1 MKKIL
6 FTSMLLSCF
15 MNIGVS
21 VADYQVD
28 NIRIE
33 GLKRVERE
41 TVLAYLGIKDGSYVS
56 QEELSISLKNLYSTG
71 LFSDVKIEKK
81 DDGLL
86 IVEVEE
92 NPIIG
97 KRAFDGNK
105 KLDDKILETEV
116 QSTPNSLYSKA
127 KVQQDVQ
134 RILEIYKRLG
144 RYSVEIEPKIIERDE
159 NRVDLIFE
167 IDEGPEAK
175 INKINFFGNTHYSS
189 SDLQE
194 EIMSKES
201 RWYRIFSSAESY
213 DAEKMNYDKELLR
226 RFYTTHGYADFQV
239 VSAIA
244 ELAPN
249 KKSFILNFTLE
260 EGPRYKI
267 SDVKIHSVIKEIKT
281 EDLLD
286 IVTFEKS
293 DWYNSSHIE
302 SSVSALTDELGKKG
316 FVFVSV
322 EPELKRNAENNELEV
337 IFNINEGERTFVN
350 RINITGNTRT
360 LDEVIR
366 REFRLDEG
374 DAFNVAKI
382 RDSRR
387 NIENLNYFSK
397 VDINP
402 VPVDASKAD
411 INVEV
416 EEKST
421 GYFNVGVGY
430 STVNGALVQAG
441 VTENN
446 FQGKG
451 QRLSLDASVSER
463 AKDYS
468 LSFTEPYFLDRRLSA
483 GIDVFYNDES
493 YQDESSYDSSST
505 GGRLRFGWNYT
516 DNLYQTVRYTLSRD
530 EIKDVKNFASYYIKK
545 EEGKSTD
552 SVIGQTLVYDKRDN
566 AFRTKDG
573 YFLSFGNDVSGLG
586 GDEKYLKFDIK
597 AYKFMT
603 FSDYWTLKI
612 FANGGYVTSYGDEDV
627 RLSKR
632 YYLGGTTLRG
642 FEYSGIGARDM
653 QTNDSLGGNW
663 VVYGGTELMF
673 PLGLDE
679 LGIRGRTF
687 FDIGVIGKP
696 DDINPKFVEY
706 SSKPRASVGFG
717 FEWYSPMG
725 KIDID
730 FGFPVL
736 KEDYDQKEV
745 FRLNFGTSL

>member
-267 SDVKIHSVIKEIKT
+267 IDVKIHRA
-281 EDLLD
+281 
-286 IVTFEKS
+286 
-293 DWYNSSHIE
+293 
-302 SSVSALTDELGKKG
+302 VSA
-316 FVFVSV
+316 
-322 EPELKRNAENNELEV
+322 
-337 IFNINEGERTFVN
+337 
-350 RINITGNTRT
+350 
-360 LDEVIR
+360 
-366 REFRLDEG
+366 
-374 DAFNVAKI
+374 
-382 RDSRR
+382 
-387 NIENLNYFSK
+387 
-397 VDINP
+397 
-402 VPVDASKAD
+402 
-411 INVEV
+411 
-416 EEKST
+416 
-421 GYFNVGVGY
+421 
-430 STVNGALVQAG
+430 
-441 VTENN
+441 
-446 FQGKG
+446 
-451 QRLSLDASVSER
+451 
-463 AKDYS
+463 
-468 LSFTEPYFLDRRLSA
+468 
-483 GIDVFYNDES
+483 
-493 YQDESSYDSSST
+493 
-505 GGRLRFGWNYT
+505 
-516 DNLYQTVRYTLSRD
+516 
-530 EIKDVKNFASYYIKK
+530 YI
-545 EEGKSTD
+545 
-552 SVIGQTLVYDKRDN
+552 L
-566 AFRTKDG
+566 
-573 YFLSFGNDVSGLG
+573 
-586 GDEKYLKFDIK
+586 
-597 AYKFMT
+597 
-603 FSDYWTLKI
+603 
-612 FANGGYVTSYGDEDV
+612 
-627 RLSKR
+627 
-632 YYLGGTTLRG
+632 
-642 FEYSGIGARDM
+642 
-653 QTNDSLGGNW
+653 
-663 VVYGGTELMF
+663 
-673 PLGLDE
+673 
-679 LGIRGRTF
+679 
-687 FDIGVIGKP
+687 
-696 DDINPKFVEY
+696 
-706 SSKPRASVGFG
+706 
-717 FEWYSPMG
+717 
-725 KIDID
+725 
-730 FGFPVL
+730 
-736 KEDYDQKEV
+736 
-745 FRLNFGTSL
+745 

>member
-6 FTSMLLSCF
+6 FASALLSGF
-15 MNIGVS
+15 INVGIG
-21 VADYQVD
+21 VADYRVD
-28 NIRIE
+28 DIKIE

-41 TVLAYLGIKDGSYVS
+41 TVLAYLGIKGGNSIS
-56 QEELSISLKNLYSTG
+56 QEELSLSLKNLYSTG
-71 LFSDVKIEKK
+71 LFSDVKFEKQK
-81 DDGLL
+81 DGLL
-86 IVEVEE
+86 LVEVEE
-92 NPIIG
+92 NPVIG

-105 KLDDKILETEV
+105 KLDDKILESEV

-134 RILEIYKRLG
+134 RILEVYKRLG
-144 RYSVEIEPKIIERDE
+144 RYSVEVEPKLIERDE
-159 NRVDLIFE
+159 NRVDLVFE

-175 INKINFFGNTHYSS
+175 INKINFFGNTHYTS

-201 RWYRIFSSAESY
+201 RWYRIFSNAESY

-226 RFYTTHGYADFQV
+226 RFYTEHGYADFQV

-260 EGPRYKI
+260 EGPRYEI
-267 SDVKIHSVIKEIKT
+267 SDIKINSAIKEIKT
-281 EDLLD
+281 DELLKT
-286 IVTFEKS
+286 VTFEKG
-293 DWYNSSHIE
+293 DWYNSSRIE

-316 FVFVSV
+316 FVFVDV
-322 EPELKRNAENNELEV
+322 EPELKRDIANNKLEV
-337 IFNINEGERTFVN
+337 VFNVNEGERTFVN

-451 QRLSLDASVSER
+451 QKLSLDASVSER

-468 LSFTEPYFLDRRLSA
+468 ISFTEPYFLDRRLSA

-530 EIKDVKNFASYYIKK
+530 EIKDVKNYASYYIKK

-586 GDEKYLKFDIK
+586 GDEKYLKFDVK

-603 FSDYWTLKI
+603 FYDYWTLKVY
-612 FANGGYVTSYGDEDV
+612 ANGGYVTSYGDEDV

-642 FEYSGIGARDM
+642 FEYSGVGARDM
-653 QTNDSLGGNW
+653 QTNDALGGNW

-696 DDINPKFVEY
+696 DDINTKFVEY

-730 FGFPVL
+730 FGFPVI